1 MAESPPLTNLCLLP
15 ALRGVDGPT
24 SFQIKLKSQLNALG
38 VQVHHNPLDPE
49 LQAILVVSG
58 TRHLGEL
65 LKARRRGVR
74 IVQRLDGINYLH
86 RIRPTGMRHY
96 LRSEYSNLLLSGIR
110 RHIAHFIVYQS
121 AFTRAWWQ
129 RSHGP
134 TRAADTI
141 ILNGVDLAAYSPVG
155 EEKPPAS
162 SIRVQVIEGHLK
174 DGNELALYYALDF
187 ASELANL
194 APLPLELK
202 VIGDVPS
209 GIQVVARQRI
219 PSLRLSFEGVQP
231 RERIPQLNRSAH
243 LLYSAEFNAPC
254 PNAVIESLA
263 CGLPVAY
270 SATGGVPELVGA
282 DAGIGVPG
290 PVDWERDHPPSSQ
303 EMAAAVMKILAA
315 CEQYAAAARRRAV
328 AEFDVVPWIARH
340 REVFERLLEGG
351 RS

>member
-58 TRHLGEL
+58 TRHLGDL

-110 RHIAHFIVYQS
+110 RHIAHYIVYQS

-129 RSHGP
+129 RSYGS

-141 ILNGVDLAAYSPVG
+141 ILNGVDLTAYSPVG

-162 SIRVQVIEGHLK
+162 SICVQVIEGHLK

-187 ASELANL
+187 ASELAKL
-194 APLPLELK
+194 APLPLELR

-209 GIQVVARQRI
+209 GIQAIARQRI

-231 RERIPQLNRSAH
+231 RESIPQFNRSAH

-263 CGLPVAY
+263 CGLPVAGY
-270 SATGGVPELVGA
+270 QTGALPEIIQG
-282 DAGIGVPG
+282 DAGRLVPYGSDPWLLGKPDTIGLANAAMSILTEQPRFRQAARAQAESAFDVA
-290 PVDWERDHPPSSQ
+290 Q
-303 EMAAAVMKILAA
+303 MAQRYLEILA
-315 CEQYAAAARRRAV
+315 
-328 AEFDVVPWIARH
+328 
-340 REVFERLLEGG
+340 G
-351 RS
+351 